1 MRTVRMLGNCG
12 VDVIDLDDPEPQD
25 ADEVVVQVL
34 SSPLC
39 GSERHAWDGPNA
51 MGTASG
57 AMNAGHEGAGV
68 VAKTRGAKHV
78 REGDRVALHAAAP
91 CGRCRYCMA
100 GHWVLCDRP
109 PGRRLPGNH
118 SQYVLLHE
126 RSCLPLGDDISFE
139 TGALFG
145 DAIGT
150 PFRAIKRLGVTG
162 FDTVLI
168 TGQGPIGLAATMLC
182 RFLNA
187 HVIVLD
193 INPYRLER
201 ARQCGANAC
210 VNPTEEEDL
219 GARLAEI
226 AGPRG
231 IDVALECS
239 AAPEAQTLCLDVLR
253 KSGRMALVGVSGT
266 GPTIDTMQHFTLKEI
281 EVIGTWYSTPTDHE
295 ELEALVR
302 RGLPATELVTHRL
315 EIERAPEA
323 FDLFFGGGA
332 AKVVLEPWA

>member
-1 MRTVRMLGNCG
+1 MRTVQMLGNCG
-12 VDVIDLDDPEPQD
+12 VDVVDLADPEPRER
-25 ADEVVVQVL
+25 DEVVVQVL

-39 GSERHAWDGPNA
+39 GSERHAWDGPKA
-51 MGTASG
+51 MGAG
-57 AMNAGHEGAGV
+57 EVLNGGHEGAGI
-68 VAKTRGAKHV
+68 VAKTRGSTQVK
-78 REGDRVALHAAAP
+78 EGDRVVLHAASP
-91 CGRCRYCMA
+91 CGSCRYCVA
-100 GHWVLCDRP
+100 GHWVLCDSPR
-109 PGRRLPGNH
+109 GRRFPGNH
-118 SQYVLLHE
+118 SQYVLVNE
-126 RSCLPLGDDISFE
+126 RCCLPLADDIDFE

-150 PFRAIKRLGVTG
+150 PFRAIKRLGITG

-187 HVIVLD
+187 RTIVLD
-193 INPYRLER
+193 IHPYRLER
-201 ARQCGANAC
+201 GRQCGADAC
-210 VNPTEEEDL
+210 VNPAEEPDIR
-219 GARLAEI
+219 ARLAEI

-253 KSGRMALVGVSGT
+253 KSGRMALVGVSDK

-281 EVIGTWYSTPTDHE
+281 EVIGTWYSAPTDHE

-302 RGLPATELVTHRL
+302 RGLPAADMVTHRFG
-315 EIERAPEA
+315 IEEAPEA
-323 FDLFFGGGA
+323 FDLFFGGDA
-332 AKVVLEPWA
+332 AKVVLEPWG